1 MQSPQS
7 PISPKARS
15 RASSRASHLTLD
27 LTNIPPLIKPT
38 KPTNTLLITNIQ
50 NLETFHPV
58 NLQTLR
64 DTIHASAPILNWSPL
79 KSFRR
84 ILVTFATAQQALE
97 VRQAIDGEI
106 ILGDE
111 IKVYF
116 GENTP
121 VEPVDQHLA
130 APESKKLFF
139 ISPPPSPPHGWELKN
154 EGPPNTVVVAED
166 LAHALARLSTKR
178 PPPVFQE
185 AAEQTVTPNDEARK
199 SLDLSVDTTSK
210 GPINA
215 VKEKERG
222 GAVGRSRSSSILLF
236 EPEKKDENKMPAI
249 SVDDYSDGETA
260 PTSPAESASPVK
272 FVPPHTARPPVE
284 LIE

>member
-1 MQSPQS
+1 
-7 PISPKARS
+7 
-15 RASSRASHLTLD
+15 
-27 LTNIPPLIKPT
+27 
-38 KPTNTLLITNIQ
+38 
-50 NLETFHPV
+50 
-58 NLQTLR
+58 
-64 DTIHASAPILNWSPL
+64 
-79 KSFRR
+79 
-84 ILVTFATAQQALE
+84 

-111 IKVYF
+111 IRVYF

-121 VEPVDQHLA
+121 VQPVDQHLA

-139 ISPPPSPPHGWELKN
+139 ISPPPSPPHGWELRN
-154 EGPPNTVVVAED
+154 EEPPNTVVVAED
-166 LAHALARLSTKR
+166 LAHALARLTAKR

-185 AAEQTVTPNDEARK
+185 ASEQTASPKGDDAKK
-199 SLDLSVDTTSK
+199 SPDLSVDTNATTAK

-222 GAVGRSRSSSILLF
+222 GVVGRSRSSSILLF

-260 PTSPAESASPVK
+260 PGSPVESASPVK
-272 FVPPHTARPPVE
+272 FVPPHTARPPIE
-284 LIE
+284 LME

>member
-7 PISPKARS
+7 PSSPQARS

-27 LTNIPPLIKPT
+27 LSNIPPLIKPT
-38 KPTNTLLITNIQ
+38 QPTNTLLITNIQ

-64 DTIHASAPILNWSPL
+64 DTINAAAPIVNWSPL

-84 ILVTFATAQQALE
+84 ILVVFPSPQEALD
-97 VRQAIDGEI
+97 VRKALDGEI

-111 IKVYF
+111 LKIYF

-139 ISPPPSPPHGWELKN
+139 ISPPPSPPHGWEVRD
-154 EGPPNTVVVAED
+154 EEPPNTVVVAED
-166 LAHALARLSTKR
+166 LAHALARLATKR

-185 AAEQTVTPNDEARK
+185 APTQTPEPTNEAEKSEAE
-199 SLDLSVDTTSK
+199 DTMGK
-210 GPINA
+210 GPVSA
-215 VKEKERG
+215 VQNKDR
-222 GAVGRSRSSSILLF
+222 ATVGRSRSSSILLF

-260 PTSPAESASPVK
+260 PTTPVGTESPVK
-272 FVPPHTARPPVE
+272 IVPPHTARPPVE
-284 LIE
+284 LMTEN